1 MQSTDNS
8 PSELVEAQAEQ
19 WLVRLDGAPDDAQ
32 LRQQFERWYNQ
43 HPAHAEAFANAELLW
58 QMLSGL
64 EPPALPAEPVRQHT
78 SRRHIYASA
87 AVVLMAAG
95 LLMLPQWHS
104 PQYKTGA
111 AEQQQATLEDGSELE
126 LNSQTQLN
134 THFSPTLRQLD
145 LLRGEAE
152 FTVAQDG
159 RPFIVNTDQLSVRA
173 LGTVFT
179 VGQYGNRQWVNVA
192 ESKVE
197 VCQAQHCKVVRAG
210 QQLELKEG
218 QLSPVSPARPAQVSA
233 WKRGLVIAENQPVQS
248 LLDELERYYP
258 GQIVLL
264 ADGLEQRRLNTV
276 LNIRKPVQALQSLAR
291 SLSLQVKVVGPL
303 AFLY

>member
-19 WLVRLDGAPDDAQ
+19 WLVRLDGAPDDTQ

-43 HPAHAEAFANAELLW
+43 HPTHAEAFANAELLW

-64 EPPALPAEPVRQHT
+64 EPPALPAAPVRQHA
-78 SRRHIYASA
+78 RHRYIYASA
-87 AVVLMAAG
+87 AVILMAAG
-95 LLMLPQWHS
+95 LLILPQWHS
-104 PQYKTGA
+104 PQLQTGA
-111 AEQQQATLEDGSELE
+111 TEQQHITLEDGSALE

-152 FTVAQDG
+152 FTVAHDG
-159 RPFIVNTDQLSVRA
+159 RPFVVSTDKLSVRA

-179 VGQYGNRQWVNVA
+179 VGQYGDRQWVNVA

-197 VCQAQHCKVVRAG
+197 VCQAQHCKVVHAG
-210 QQLELKEG
+210 QQLQLKDG
-218 QLSPVSPARPAQVSA
+218 QLSPVTQARSTQVSA

-276 LNIRKPVQALQSLAR
+276 LNIRKPVQALQSLAH

-303 AFLY
+303 ALLY